1 MWELGLKERER
12 ERANF
17 LLTWVQRDSVA
28 DASHDDSEAEE
39 LGRRTTNKSHQDTHK
54 TADDGTQHHIHRNEP
69 PVPHVGQ
76 SHGLSQLREDE
87 TGEKQCK
94 HQLDQQLGSLWGDDA
109 DSALR

>member
-1 MWELGLKERER
+1 MVMGRMGVGIRVEGTKGRERER
-12 ERANF
+12 ELTSY
-17 LLTWVQRDSVA
+17 LLGSKGTGLPMTDGADDGEREVASVA

-76 SHGLSQLREDE
+76 SHGLSQLRED
-87 TGEKQCK
+87 
-94 HQLDQQLGSLWGDDA
+94 
-109 DSALR
+109 